1 MAIAALLDPDRVVID
16 VEARS
21 KKHALEILSELL
33 VGSDDTLDPTRVF
46 DHLVERERLGSTGL
60 GDGVALPHGRVAGI
74 EETVGAVLRL
84 SEGVDFDS
92 PDGDLVTLIF
102 GLVLPEECADDH
114 LKDLAAIAGLLSD
127 DDVRRQLYDIDTSA
141 GVFELL
147 AGPDLAEPAGD

>member
-1 MAIAALLDPDRVVID
+1 MAIAALLDPERVVID

-33 VGSDDTLDPTRVF
+33 VGDSESMDATRVF

-60 GDGVALPHGRVAGI
+60 GDGVALPHGRVAGVEHTI
-74 EETVGAVLRL
+74 GAVLRL
-84 SEGVDFDS
+84 SDGVDFDS

-102 GLVLPEECADDH
+102 GMVLPEECADDH
-114 LKDLAAIAGLLSD
+114 LKDLASIAGLLSD
-127 DDVRRQLYDIDTSA
+127 DDFRQQLHGTDTSA

-147 AGPDLAEPAGD
+147 TASGD